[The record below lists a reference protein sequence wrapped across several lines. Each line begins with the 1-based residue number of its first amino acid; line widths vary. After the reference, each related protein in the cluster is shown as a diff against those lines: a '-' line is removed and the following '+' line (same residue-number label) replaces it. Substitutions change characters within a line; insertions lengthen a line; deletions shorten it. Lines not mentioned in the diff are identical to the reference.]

1 MSSIHNPLSPLPI
14 YPGTTPRYHAMVK
27 PIGAICNLDCTYCY
41 YLHKEQLLGSSS
53 KFRMSDEI
61 LETHIRQYTEAQRG
75 EEVVFS
81 WQGGEPTLLGVE
93 FFEKVVALEKK
104 YQRPG
109 LHIENDL
116 QTNGTLLNDEWYA
129 FLRENKF
136 LVGLSIDGPQELH
149 DHYRVNKSGAPTFDK
164 VFSAGLQLQKHGI
177 PFNTL
182 TVVNRVTAKKPL
194 DIYRFLSRELRPRQ
208 LQFIPCV
215 EPKVFHNVARQRR
228 NTATLP
234 LQDSTAAHPGNPD
247 SVVTDWSVDPD
258 DWGYFLCK
266 VWDDWYRR
274 DYGKVHVNLFET
286 AVAQWMG
293 RDAQLCVYSEF
304 CGKGVAVEH
313 DGSFYSC
320 DHYVYP
326 EYKRGNIAEKHESR
340 MVSSQEQRKFGFAK
354 RDDLPQQ
361 CRECKYKFACWGECP
376 KNRLIRT
383 RDGEPGL
390 NYLCSGLL
398 QFWKHV
404 DPDMKEIMQRVELG
418 GTTANLSNFRVKRRL
433 I

>member
-1 MSSIHNPLSPLPI
+1 MSTSDPLAPLPI
-14 YPGTTPRYHAMVK
+14 YPGTTPRFHAMVK
-27 PIGAICNLDCTYCY
+27 PVGAICNLDCTYCY
-41 YLHKEQLLGSSS
+41 YLHKEQLLGSNS
-53 KFRMSDEI
+53 KFRISDEI
-61 LETHIRQYTEAQRG
+61 LEAHIRQYIEGQRG
-75 EEVVFS
+75 DEVVFS

-129 FLRENKF
+129 FLRKNKF

-149 DHYRVNKSGAPTFDK
+149 DRYRVNKGGKPTFDK
-164 VFSAGLQLQKHGI
+164 VFAAGLQLQKHGI

-182 TVVNRVTAKKPL
+182 TVVNRVNAKKPL
-194 DIYRFLSRELRPRQ
+194 DVYRFLSRELRPRQ

-215 EPKVFHNVARQRR
+215 EPKVFHNVAPQKWD
-228 NTATLP
+228 TAKLP
-234 LQDSTAAHPGNPD
+234 LQDSAAAHPGSPD
-247 SVVTDWSVDPD
+247 SVVTDWSVGPD

-266 VWDDWYRR
+266 VWDDWFRR

-313 DGSFYSC
+313 DGSVYSC

-326 EYKRGNIAEKHESR
+326 EYKLGNIAEKHESR
-340 MVSSQEQRKFGFAK
+340 MVFSASAE
-354 RDDLPQQ
+354 
-361 CRECKYKFACWGECP
+361 EV
-376 KNRLIRT
+376 RLR
-383 RDGEPGL
+383 
-390 NYLCSGLL
+390 
-398 QFWKHV
+398 Q
-404 DPDMKEIMQRVELG
+404 
-418 GTTANLSNFRVKRRL
+418 ARRL
-433 I
+433 AATVPRM